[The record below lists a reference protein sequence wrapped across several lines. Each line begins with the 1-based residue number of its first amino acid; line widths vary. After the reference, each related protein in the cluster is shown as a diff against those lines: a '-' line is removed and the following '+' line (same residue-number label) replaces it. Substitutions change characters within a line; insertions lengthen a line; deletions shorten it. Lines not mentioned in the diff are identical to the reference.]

1 MLDHLDKTAPYWAS
15 QVAEARSRIAA
26 VELAPH
32 QEQGAST
39 ITRRSNTCAGFWT
52 GSPETARRVN
62 P

>member
-32 QEQGAST
+32 QEQGGLDDHQAL
-39 ITRRSNTCAGFWT
+39 
-52 GSPETARRVN
+52 EYMRRVLDRLAGDRAAG
-62 P
+62 